1 MGVYNDRLQHMGQSA
16 AQFLST
22 DPDLDEENHNLLYTI
37 VLAADFDYQVKN
49 GGFAQLIF
57 NLGRDRLEH
66 CHVMLTTV
74 NAPVALSFYVR
85 AIKLCVENPADF
97 DQLIADF
104 SVPTGLGQDLTSLSV
119 EYLRGAAGFDTEVTE
134 FVDSVGE
141 HMRAGLRASPF
152 GTGADVTS
160 GQARRAERRS
170 R

>member
-16 AQFLST
+16 AQFLDT
-22 DPDLDEENHNLLYTI
+22 DPDLDEENYNLLYTI

-97 DQLIADF
+97 DQLMADF
-104 SVPTGLGQDLTSLSV
+104 SVPTVLGQNLISLTV
-119 EYLRGAAGFDTEVTE
+119 EYLRGANSFDAEVAE
-134 FVDSVGE
+134 FIDSVGE
-141 HMRAGLRASPF
+141 HMRAGLRASPI
-152 GTGADVTS
+152 GTGADAS
-160 GQARRAERRS
+160 LGEARPAEWRS